1 MERQLICSRG
11 GRKEGEESETG
22 SFLLSLALSVIAG
35 ASLIEPLHCDR
46 RSLPSC
52 AAPVG
57 ERAGAGCGARGES
70 SLPLRHRARPP
81 ASPCP
86 PTMTRRMLGSRCV
99 DVSGREGSKGA
110 EGKRET
116 GEGGRIDLSLPF
128 SSAQLRPSQALVVWR
143 AGRSSLELACV
154 RALAPPARP
163 PACSFVLS
171 RGKCRRQ
178 SGQSDRRCRRS
189 ASQVLQRLLIRSHDN
204 PISSP
209 RTPLLSPSHCIH
221 TLRSFS
227 RESFSFLEFRETL
240 FVLRTSP
247 SLSSDEVECKMR
259 SQQLASRTFR
269 HSNEERC
276 FLAAPASW
284 ASYEHAHSPRMQR
297 RKSAGSA
304 DIALAQN
311 DNHLRPASPA
321 PPLARAVHG
330 VVIAAVGRP
339 FHALLYSLP
348 SDRPNPPSSSS
359 TRQQPT
365 NSPPQSSSTLIVQ
378 GHANL

>member
-1 MERQLICSRG
+1 MRSR
-11 GRKEGEESETG
+11 T
-22 SFLLSLALSVIAG
+22 
-35 ASLIEPLHCDR
+35 
-46 RSLPSC
+46 
-52 AAPVG
+52 
-57 ERAGAGCGARGES
+57 RA
-70 SLPLRHRARPP
+70 
-81 ASPCP
+81 
-86 PTMTRRMLGSRCV
+86 
-99 DVSGREGSKGA
+99 
-110 EGKRET
+110 
-116 GEGGRIDLSLPF
+116 
-128 SSAQLRPSQALVVWR
+128 
-143 AGRSSLELACV
+143 
-154 RALAPPARP
+154 ARP

-276 FLAAPASW
+276 FLAAPASLVGILR
-284 ASYEHAHSPRMQR
+284 ARSLAADAKKEVR
-297 RKSAGSA
+297 RKRRHRSRSERQPLAARFAGS
-304 DIALAQN
+304 
-311 DNHLRPASPA
+311 PARSCC
-321 PPLARAVHG
+321 ARSRYRG
-330 VVIAAVGRP
+330 G
-339 FHALLYSLP
+339 
-348 SDRPNPPSSSS
+348 
-359 TRQQPT
+359 
-365 NSPPQSSSTLIVQ
+365 
-378 GHANL
+378 G